1 MCEIL
6 SQKVIVMFAVAVH
19 PDYLKYQLL
28 RPAISALKRLNV
40 PNGQHV
46 NTNIT
51 SLQEQTI

>member
-6 SQKVIVMFAVAVH
+6 SQKVIVIFAVAVR

-28 RPAISALKRLNV
+28 RPAISALKHLNV
-40 PNGQHV
+40 PNGQYV

-51 SLQEQTI
+51 SLQVQII